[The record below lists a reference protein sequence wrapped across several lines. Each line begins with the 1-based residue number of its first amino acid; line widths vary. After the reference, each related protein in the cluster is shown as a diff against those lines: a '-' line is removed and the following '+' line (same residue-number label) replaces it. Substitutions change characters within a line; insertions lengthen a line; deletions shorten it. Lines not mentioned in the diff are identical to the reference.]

1 MLSFGSKIT
10 TMAWALKQW
19 KISKDE
25 RNKVIIIILKEQN
38 MYAGTEK
45 IRNKQDNGN
54 NMSVISNKKKF

>member
-1 MLSFGSKIT
+1 
-10 TMAWALKQW
+10 MAWALKQW

-25 RNKVIIIILKEQN
+25 RNKVIIIILKEKN

>member
-1 MLSFGSKIT
+1 MLSFGSKTT

-19 KISKDE
+19 KISRDE